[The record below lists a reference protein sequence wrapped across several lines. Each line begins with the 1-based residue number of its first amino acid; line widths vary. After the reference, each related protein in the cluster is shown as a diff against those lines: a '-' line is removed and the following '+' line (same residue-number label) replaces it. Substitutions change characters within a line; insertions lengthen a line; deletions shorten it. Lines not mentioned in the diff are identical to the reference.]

1 MNKIK
6 PSDYCNISKFKEGET
21 KMGIVI
27 QKFGGTSLR
36 NLNNQSEFLNLVK
49 KEKQIG
55 SKLVVVVSAMGR
67 GGEPYATD
75 TLINQLEKI
84 STTINPKKKD
94 LIMSVGEI
102 ISAALVS
109 HLLES
114 EGLPSEAMTG
124 FQAGIITDDNFN
136 SSKIIDINTDKIQ
149 KYINENKI
157 VVVAGFQ
164 GATEDLD
171 ITTLGRGGSD
181 TTAVAL
187 GGYLKAERVDIF
199 TDVPGVAVTDP
210 RLVPTARYIE
220 KISYDDMYRLAI
232 NGATVIHPNAVLLG
246 KKYNI
251 PIQILSTFTDDNGT
265 LISNDKSNLKITGF
279 GIKRQENNSIISFI
293 FNDDYGDE
301 IKEELYKFLIYENEH
316 LINTEYFNDQA
327 SIEVKNEILP
337 DFLQRLYSNFF
348 Q

>member
-1 MNKIK
+1 
-6 PSDYCNISKFKEGET
+6 
-21 KMGIVI
+21 MGIVI

-36 NLNNQSEFLNLVK
+36 NLNDQSEFLKLVK
-49 KEKQIG
+49 KEVDIG

-67 GGEPYATD
+67 KGEPYATD
-75 TLINQLEKI
+75 TLINQLENI
-84 STTINPKKKD
+84 STAINPKKKD

-102 ISAALVS
+102 ISAAVVS

-114 EGLPSEAMTG
+114 ENLSSEALTG

-136 SSKIIDINTDKIQ
+136 SSRIININTDKIHE
-149 KYINENKI
+149 YLNENKI

-187 GGYLKAERVDIF
+187 GGYLNAERVDIF

-246 KKYNI
+246 KQYNI
-251 PIQILSTFTDDNGT
+251 PIRILSTFTDDPGT
-265 LISNDKSNLKITGF
+265 LISNDKSNLRIIGF
-279 GIKRQENNSIISFI
+279 GIISQDTNSIISLI
-293 FNDDYGDE
+293 FNDEYGYE
-301 IKEELYKFLIYENEH
+301 IKEELDIFLISLKEH
-316 LINTEYFNDQA
+316 LINTEYFNDQV
-327 SIEVKNEILP
+327 SIEVKNEVLP
-337 DFLQRLYSNFF
+337 EFLQKLYLNFF